1 MMEDFKV
8 GILALLESA
17 LPELKDRIQAG
28 AVDERTPTPFAAYT
42 TPEEIPIRTKSGIAG
57 YQILF
62 EVSLYDKRIAHLEQL
77 RHRVIAAL
85 ERAELGEKVC
95 SYRSS
100 TTEYYPDYD
109 LHGATMTFKIV

>member
-8 GILALLESA
+8 EILALLESA

-42 TPEEIPIRTKSGIAG
+42 TPEETPIRTKSGIAG
-57 YQILF
+57 YLTTF
-62 EVSLYDKRIAHLEQL
+62 EISLYDKRIASLELL

-85 ERAELGEKVC
+85 ERKEMGEKVC
-95 SYRSS
+95 TYRSS
-100 TTEYYPDYD
+100 TTDYYPDYD
-109 LHGATMTFKIV
+109 LHGATMTFRIV